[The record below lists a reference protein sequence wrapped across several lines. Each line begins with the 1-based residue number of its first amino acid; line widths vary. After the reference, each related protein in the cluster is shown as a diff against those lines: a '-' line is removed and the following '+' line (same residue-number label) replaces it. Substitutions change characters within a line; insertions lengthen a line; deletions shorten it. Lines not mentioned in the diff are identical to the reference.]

1 MEEYR
6 ETGKKALGTV
16 LNKVNNINIIENNI
30 YKISE
35 NNIIKYN
42 NYIYEIIGDILNDT
56 KLTDILKNIKEKKIG
71 WNHEQFNEIYNYI
84 KEQDEFL
91 ENPFEIEEGIFQC
104 MKCNSKKV
112 FSYSKQSRS
121 GDEATSV
128 YCQCANC
135 KQKWV
140 ANS

>member
-6 ETGKKALGTV
+6 ELGKQALNTV
-16 LNKVNNINIIENNI
+16 LTKEQNITIIENNI
-30 YKISE
+30 YKISNNDEE
-35 NNIIKYN
+35 NYKTYL
-42 NYIYEIIGDILNDT
+42 YQVIGDILSNI
-56 KLTDILKNIKEKKIG
+56 KLSDILKNIKEIKVG
-71 WNHEQFNEIYNYI
+71 WEHKEYQEIYEYF

-91 ENPFEIEEGIFQC
+91 ENPFQIEEGIFQC

-112 FSYSKQSRS
+112 FSYSKQSRA

-135 KQKWV
+135 KQKWM
-140 ANS
+140 AN

>member
-6 ETGKKALGTV
+6 ELGKQALNTV
-16 LNKVNNINIIENNI
+16 LTKEQNITIIENNI
-30 YKISE
+30 YKISDNNEE
-35 NNIIKYN
+35 NYKKYL
-42 NYIYEIIGDILNDT
+42 YEVIGDILNNI
-56 KLTDILKNIKEKKIG
+56 KLSDILKNIKETKLG
-71 WNHEQFNEIYNYI
+71 WEHKEYQEICDYF

-91 ENPFEIEEGIFQC
+91 ENPFQIEEGIFQC

-112 FSYSKQSRS
+112 FSYSKQSRA

-135 KQKWV
+135 KQKWM
-140 ANS
+140 AN